1 MKKKILIVD
10 DEENIV
16 ISLSFLLKQEG
27 YTIQTAQNGQEAIK
41 QFQLFEPDI
50 ILLDVMMPIMNGF
63 EAAQHIRKIATDQLN
78 IIFLTAKGT
87 LQDKLDGY
95 KAGAEH
101 YIVKPFDNE
110 ELLMLL
116 KEID

>member
-27 YTIQTAQNGQEAIK
+27 YIIETAQNGKAAIEQFE
-41 QFQLFEPDI
+41 QFQPDI
-50 ILLDVMMPIMNGF
+50 ILLDVMMPVMDGF
-63 EAAQHIRKIATDQLN
+63 EAAQHIRKIATKELH
-78 IIFLTAKGT
+78 IVFLTAKGT
-87 LQDKLDGY
+87 VQDKLDGY
-95 KAGAEH
+95 KSGAEY

-110 ELLMLL
+110 ELLTLL
-116 KEID
+116 KEIN